1 MVMKLS
7 EKVLESMS
15 MIDEKY
21 LEASEKEPVRSFSWK
36 PVLSFAA
43 VFALIFAVIIRP
55 GYSSSPNVS
64 FDRAESVTEEL
75 PPDSMFE
82 TEQKNTGVLGGANST
97 VQSQG
102 GWLTQRSEDY
112 DAAEMSGEVL
122 LDQKLSAYLEEIGMD
137 DEVLVT
143 IEYTDSRGSG
153 TESLSSPET
162 AETLT
167 PIRMSK
173 REILDYVN
181 ERDMTCIIH
190 LYEEK

>member
-1 MVMKLS
+1 MKLS

-43 VFALIFAVIIRP
+43 VFALIFAVIVRP

-122 LDQKLSAYLEEIGMD
+122 LDQKLSAYLEKIGMD

-143 IEYTDSRGSG
+143 IEYTDIKTSDA
-153 TESLSSPET
+153 ELSTAET
-162 AETLT
+162 AEDLT
-167 PIRMSK
+167 PVRMSK

-181 ERDMTCIIH
+181 DQNLTCIIH

>member
-7 EKVLESMS
+7 EKVLDSMS

-64 FDRAESVTEEL
+64 FDSAGAATEEFPEEL
-75 PPDSMFE
+75 YE
-82 TEQKNTGVLGGANST
+82 TEQKNTGVLGGTNSML
-97 VQSQG
+97 QPQNG
-102 GWLTQRSEDY
+102 LLTQKNDDY
-112 DAAEMSGEVL
+112 DAVEMSGEVL

-143 IEYTDSRGSG
+143 IEYTDSRESS
-153 TESLSSPET
+153 TESLSSPEA

-181 ERDMTCIIH
+181 EQDMTCIIH

>member
-1 MVMKLS
+1 MKLS

-64 FDRAESVTEEL
+64 FDSAGAATEEFPEEL
-75 PPDSMFE
+75 YE

-102 GWLTQRSEDY
+102 GWLTQRSENY

-181 ERDMTCIIH
+181 DQNLTCIIH

>member
-1 MVMKLS
+1 MKLS

-64 FDRAESVTEEL
+64 FDSAGAATEEFPEEL
-75 PPDSMFE
+75 YE

-181 ERDMTCIIH
+181 DQNLTCIIH

>member
-1 MVMKLS
+1 MKLS

-43 VFALIFAVIIRP
+43 VFALIFAVVIRP
-55 GYSSSPNVS
+55 GYSSSPSVS

-122 LDQKLSAYLEEIGMD
+122 LDQKLSAYLEKIGMD

-143 IEYTDSRGSG
+143 IEYTDIKTSDA
-153 TESLSSPET
+153 ELSTAET
-162 AETLT
+162 AEDLT
-167 PIRMSK
+167 PVRMSK

-181 ERDMTCIIH
+181 DQNLTCIIH